1 MPTFDAAMTWGLA
14 LLAIAAAFGAWQYR
28 RSDADKGSDSLY
40 RLATDTSDEA
50 FLVLNP
56 VYSGGKISDWK
67 ITDCSQGAAKMWGME
82 KDAMLSILASSLY
95 SSGEFR
101 NVCDIYA
108 WALERGEHE
117 DEYQEDF
124 AALRPSLRLRRRIAA
139 CNGKLAVSLKESSP
153 AEAEIEMERLA
164 NEDAVTTL
172 PNRNWLIDFLPGQLQ
187 DTKRRVVL
195 FLIDLDDFKNVNDA
209 LGHSAGDLLLRVT
222 AMRLKSV
229 VRPGDW
235 IARLGGDEFAIVL
248 PGAQPGEL
256 RKTAE
261 LINEILCFPLELVSG
276 KKSMTSSIGVSVFP
290 DDALDME
297 TLLKNAEIAMYAA
310 KANGKAGYCFYEPDL
325 SDALKDRLALEQ
337 DLSDAID
344 RDQFVLFF
352 EPKIHVQSGRL
363 CGMEALVRWQHPE
376 RGLVPPQEF
385 IALAESTGLIVE
397 LGDHVITKAFEQLAE
412 WRQAG
417 LPVVPVSINISAQQL
432 NNGSLAKRFG
442 DALEQYP
449 VEPELIQ
456 VELTE
461 SVMLGEKPAVVSEL
475 AKIRAFGVRMLLD
488 DFGTGYSSLSQLQRL
503 KMDTLKIDQAF
514 LHQID
519 RSEEGK
525 IFVSAII
532 SMAHALG
539 LTVVAEGVETESQ
552 LTILRSL
559 GCDEAQGYLFAR
571 PMSAEAAG
579 RFLTRSAC
587 VAVNELSFE

>member
-1 MPTFDAAMTWGLA
+1 MLA
-14 LLAIAAAFGAWQYR
+14 GAAAFGAWR
-28 RSDADKGSDSLY
+28 WRSGPDKDSGSLY

-50 FLVLNP
+50 FLVLDP
-56 VYSGGKISDWK
+56 VYSGGKLGDWK
-67 ITDCSQGAAKMWGME
+67 IMDCSEGAAKMWGTE
-82 KDAMLSILASSLY
+82 KDALLGTLASSLY
-95 SSGEFR
+95 SPSEFH
-101 NVCDIYA
+101 NISEIYA
-108 WALERGEHE
+108 WALERGFHE

-139 CNGKLAVSLKESSP
+139 CEGKLAVSLKESSP

-187 DTKRRVVL
+187 DTKRRVGL
-195 FLIDLDDFKNVNDA
+195 FFIDLDDFKNVNDA

-248 PGAQPGEL
+248 PDVQPGEL
-256 RKTAE
+256 KKTAE

-276 KKSMTSSIGVSVFP
+276 KKSMTTSIGVSLFP

-310 KANGKAGYCFYEPDL
+310 KNNGKAGYCFYKSDL

-337 DLSDAID
+337 DLSDAIE

-352 EPKIHVQSGRL
+352 EPKIHIRSGRL

-385 IALAESTGLIVE
+385 ISLAEATGLIVK
-397 LGDHVITKAFEQLAE
+397 LGEHVITKAFEQLAD
-412 WRQAG
+412 WMQAG
-417 LPVVPVSINISAQQL
+417 LPVVPLSINISAQQL
-432 NNGSLAKRFG
+432 HAGSLANRFK
-442 DALEQYP
+442 DALEKYP
-449 VEPELIQ
+449 VQPELIQ

-475 AKIRAFGVRMLLD
+475 AKIRSFGVRMLLD

-503 KMDTLKIDQAF
+503 KMDTLKVDQSF
-514 LHQID
+514 LHEID

-525 IFVSAII
+525 IFVNAII

-539 LTVVAEGVETESQ
+539 MTVVAEGVETEKQ
-552 LTILRSL
+552 LEVLRML

-571 PMSAEAAG
+571 PMSAETAG
-579 RFLTRSAC
+579 RYLRKNAC
-587 VAVNELSFE
+587 VPVDDLSLE